1 MSDKDKLSRFYVD
14 ESQVEIIND
23 TSLTTDK
30 NGSSSSGNHGHSGR
44 PGMRG
49 GSGGGG
55 GFTNLTGNNS
65 AWIAKQYGFKGNLQD
80 NPDYSEEEKRAMSYY
95 GRVGYEPMNEI
106 LRTGFTSDP
115 DDKLARKSLKTM
127 VDMQKQTLPKDTMLY
142 RGAQLDQELS
152 VGDSIGDKAFVSTS
166 FDKTIARDFATE
178 QNNANNKYLFEI
190 KTPKG
195 SKGFFNGQAHDWDE
209 AEWVMDKGREFK
221 IESVSKPDDDGLVTV
236 GVNYE

>member
-1 MSDKDKLSRFYVD
+1 MSLVTFRTLNYNPNHDP
-14 ESQVEIIND
+14 
-23 TSLTTDK
+23 
-30 NGSSSSGNHGHSGR
+30 SSGRFS
-44 PGMRG
+44 
-49 GSGGGG
+49 SGGGG
-55 GFTNLTGNNS
+55 GSFTNLTGSNS
-65 AWIAKQYGFKGNLQD
+65 AAIAEKYGFNGNLQD

-106 LRTGFTSDP
+106 LRTGSTSDP

-127 VDMQKQTLPKDTMLY
+127 VDMQKQTLPKNTMLY

-166 FDKTIARDFATE
+166 FDKTIARYFATE

-221 IESVSKPDDDGLVTV
+221 IESVSKPDDNGLITV